1 MNYIKKSILRYFMIH
16 YYNHI
21 FLCLSNETWSPT
33 HFFKGEQKYDTLWWD
48 KTYEINQPRSFHEM
62 SWFSYIKF
70 VGRRAVSVFDF
81 WENLSTSSRWMISM
95 ISIYYVE
102 DSPPP
107 FFQPRNVWSFI
118 LTSLWVVDIWV
129 TLGKTCANMEEW
141 CMNKCFSVDRFSN
154 PPNHQCRSQPRRIN
168 LSLAFTQVCCPIG

>member
-1 MNYIKKSILRYFMIH
+1 MNYIKKNILRYFMIH

-62 SWFSYIKF
+62 SWFSYIKSRSASRQCLRF
-70 VGRRAVSVFDF
+70 FKSFNVQQINDFGMFLVVFWDDF
-81 WENLSTSSRWMISM
+81 YLLCKGFPPIFSNLGTYEVLFWK
-95 ISIYYVE
+95 
-102 DSPPP
+102 
-107 FFQPRNVWSFI
+107 
-118 LTSLWVVDIWV
+118 WVVEIWV

-141 CMNKCFSVDRFSN
+141 CMNKCFSVDRF
-154 PPNHQCRSQPRRIN
+154 
-168 LSLAFTQVCCPIG
+168 F

>member
-1 MNYIKKSILRYFMIH
+1 MILQKNILGILMNYIKKSILRYFMIH

-102 DSPPP
+102 DSPPIFP
-107 FFQPRNVWSFI
+107 
-118 LTSLWVVDIWV
+118 TSERMKFYFDKFVGSWHMSYAR
-129 TLGKTCANMEEW
+129 KNMCKHGRMVYE
-141 CMNKCFSVDRFSN
+141 
-154 PPNHQCRSQPRRIN
+154 
-168 LSLAFTQVCCPIG
+168 